1 MRKVSWVCSEGVSSS
16 TWTIEQV
23 YRGTMLWLLYVLS
36 CQQQAQNDSDHCQN
50 YRILMLCLDDPEC
63 VFCNRGS
70 ELGMS
75 SCVHRSRSEVSMLW
89 EELQVTC
96 NFTSVGIFCSC
107 CLKQGW
113 LLALWNK
120 IQTCKQFIYFFK
132 GMLILM
138 RQCKQVHI
146 FRICPFFKATKW
158 HVNGDK
164 WKYANLVRVCDE
176 GQNWSPLYLY

>member
-1 MRKVSWVCSEGVSSS
+1 MNHWAGLPWYHVMIAVCFVLSAAGAKWLWSLPELQDTDVVSWWPRMCFLQSWIRTWDVQLCSSLTFWG
-16 TWTIEQV
+16 Q
-23 YRGTMLWLLYVLS
+23 YVMGRATGN
-36 CQQQAQNDSDHCQN
+36 C
-50 YRILMLCLDDPEC
+50 
-63 VFCNRGS
+63 
-70 ELGMS
+70 
-75 SCVHRSRSEVSMLW
+75 
-89 EELQVTC
+89 C